1 MIFTILEK
9 SREISVWSISEY
21 STCLQQHYHCW
32 HSLAQDIWTI
42 FQRHI
47 SWTYSP
53 AGALTS
59 HIQQRMWQITP
70 LMRVLKA
77 EINFSWGRTQLKYDL
92 RPADWGQQNIE
103 WRRKTETL
111 FSSSSDQQRSLQS
124 GPGSRP
130 AVALEGRKL
139 GLWSRVSSPGKD
151 QSGWTMQC
159 PPNTDLFEKID
170 IKELMCCKVP
180 MP

>member
-1 MIFTILEK
+1 
-9 SREISVWSISEY
+9 
-21 STCLQQHYHCW
+21 
-32 HSLAQDIWTI
+32 
-42 FQRHI
+42 
-47 SWTYSP
+47 
-53 AGALTS
+53 
-59 HIQQRMWQITP
+59 
-70 LMRVLKA
+70 MRVLKA

-103 WRRKTETL
+103 WRRKTEKL
-111 FSSSSDQQRSLQS
+111 FSSSDQRSLQS

-139 GLWSRVSSPGKD
+139 GLWSPVSSPGKD

-180 MP
+180 ICLKVNNHISLFGKKAIRVIQRSLWRLRLVKRANNMSASFLDCKTWNDSLG